1 MSTLHVLPL
10 LLRGGPQDRAS
21 QALSVAAFTAVTAL
35 ALTVAGGAE
44 FFATVAEPD
53 PGRPVR
59 DLYLMLTAVA
69 VAILAVPLG
78 TLGGA
83 AVRLSTRRRDTRLAS
98 LRLIGA
104 PMSVLRLLTVAE
116 ATLLAAA
123 GALAGVVLHLVIAP
137 VVGQVHFVGQR
148 VGTAGVVPGWELG
161 AATVLGIV
169 GVAVLAALLGLR
181 TVAITPL
188 GVRTRQDAPRMR
200 WLPLGGGVVLL
211 VVLAQGMGS
220 VGTFGGVA
228 VLTAAVLGMMALA
241 MAVLNLLGP
250 PVLTLLG
257 RVALRRVRG
266 RHPGERL
273 LAVRSL
279 LDDPRAAWRQ
289 VSGVAMVSFVAVV
302 VGSGWPSV
310 ARATPAIRC
319 R

>member
-1 MSTLHVLPL
+1 M
-10 LLRGGPQDRAS
+10 
-21 QALSVAAFTAVTAL
+21 
-35 ALTVAGGAE
+35 
-44 FFATVAEPD
+44 
-53 PGRPVR
+53 
-59 DLYLMLTAVA
+59 
-69 VAILAVPLG
+69 
-78 TLGGA
+78 
-83 AVRLSTRRRDTRLAS
+83 
-98 LRLIGA
+98 
-104 PMSVLRLLTVAE
+104 
-116 ATLLAAA
+116 
-123 GALAGVVLHLVIAP
+123 
-137 VVGQVHFVGQR
+137 
-148 VGTAGVVPGWELG
+148 
-161 AATVLGIV
+161 
-169 GVAVLAALLGLR
+169 
-181 TVAITPL
+181 
-188 GVRTRQDAPRMR
+188 
-200 WLPLGGGVVLL
+200 
-211 VVLAQGMGS
+211 
-220 VGTFGGVA
+220 GTFGGVA